1 MHRECDH
8 AFKMPHKYMNATS
21 DIYICT
27 RAHQN
32 QKNAPTHT
40 HTPASPHTCCS
51 SCKTSISFLMCLN
64 IAAMVCASF
73 KLVKRQL
80 TPLDEPST
88 TNPLD
93 NEKKTNPFS
102 PNT

>member
-1 MHRECDH
+1 
-8 AFKMPHKYMNATS
+8 
-21 DIYICT
+21 
-27 RAHQN
+27 
-32 QKNAPTHT
+32 
-40 HTPASPHTCCS
+40 
-51 SCKTSISFLMCLN
+51 MCLN